1 MKRKFKISNYKYRI
15 FLFVLFFG
23 IVTLVRYAMS
33 DMNLDVDLLR
43 ESLMKMPGI
52 VMENINF
59 SREISGDMWRVKIPY
74 LDRNGNIINVKSL
87 DVKRELNGDKGEW
100 TFFGGE
106 GVYLYDKKTASLK
119 KLSGTLQTKNSKNK
133 NHDRTWILESPQLDW
148 KEEKN
153 TFTFPEGLVIYD
165 GEFLLRTP
173 LASMDNSGVI
183 LLEKGGVIRWVK
195 PLK

>member
-1 MKRKFKISNYKYRI
+1 MKHKFKISNYKYKI

-23 IVTLVRYAMS
+23 IVTLVQYAMS

-59 SREISGDMWRVKIPY
+59 SREVSGDMWRVKIPY
-74 LDRNGNIINVKSL
+74 LDRDGNIINAKSL
-87 DVKRELNGDKGEW
+87 DIKRELSGDKGEW
-100 TFFGGE
+100 TFFGSE
-106 GVYLYDKKTASLK
+106 AVYVYDKKIASLK
-119 KLSGTLQTKNSKNK
+119 KLSGTLESDNRS
-133 NHDRTWILESPQLDW
+133 WILESPKLDW
-148 KEEKN
+148 KEENN